1 MHWESFYTPPET
13 IQGDEI
19 TLIGDELR
27 HLAKAMRKRI
37 GDAIWTV
44 DGEGNAYEVQL
55 VEITRDRALGRIL
68 SRQRDLGEPAAEI
81 WLFQAVLK
89 GDRFDWLVEKA
100 TELGVRGIVP
110 LTSRETQVPV
120 TPDKRRRWERL
131 ALAAMKQCGRSRRP
145 QIAEPMSLE
154 ASLDWG
160 SDWTARLMAEPA
172 PLGQSPKTDR
182 VWGDKR
188 KIGLWVGPESGF
200 SSEEVTLALEKGLK
214 PITLGTRRLRAET
227 AGLAL
232 LTLTME
238 RLGEWDEEKKRS
250 Q

>member
-1 MHWESFYTPPET
+1 MHWESFYTPPEN
-13 IQGDEI
+13 IQGDEVTI
-19 TLIGDELR
+19 TGDELR

-37 GDAIWTV
+37 GDVIWTV

-55 VEITRDRALGRIL
+55 IEINRERALGRIL
-68 SRQRDLGEPAAEI
+68 SRQRDLGEPAAEV
-81 WLFQAVLK
+81 WLFQSVLK

-100 TELGVRGIVP
+100 TELGVGGIVP
-110 LTSRETQVPV
+110 LTSQETQVPV
-120 TPDKRRRWERL
+120 TPDKCRRWERL

-160 SDWTARLMAEPA
+160 SGWTARLMAEPA
-172 PLGQSPKTDR
+172 PLGQSLKTGCD
-182 VWGDKR
+182 GDNNR

-227 AGLAL
+227 AGLTL
-232 LTLTME
+232 LTLAMN
-238 RLGEWDEEKKRS
+238 RLGELG
-250 Q
+250 